1 MDREYTQDTTIYAPY
16 TSLFL
21 YTLTPLQMSSLQV
34 LLTNHQGCKYLYH
47 RTEQQSSLPVCQAQY
62 SSLQIHTLY
71 QIQSIA
77 AAQREQGISEYVGVC
92 EQKRVTQTQL
102 LHCIIIQKYPILHS
116 GSLTSS
122 FPDIS
127 HTISFTLVS
136 STTDISPDR

>member
-1 MDREYTQDTTIYAPY
+1 MYNIKVCATHMDREYTQDTTIYAPC

-47 RTEQQSSLPVCQAQY
+47 RTEQQSPLPVCQAQY

-71 QIQSIA
+71 QSQSIA

-92 EQKRVTQTQL
+92 EQKKSDTNTN
-102 LHCIIIQKYPILHS
+102 
-116 GSLTSS
+116 
-122 FPDIS
+122 
-127 HTISFTLVS
+127 TLFY
-136 STTDISPDR
+136 TDIFDTA

>member
-1 MDREYTQDTTIYAPY
+1 MDREYTQDTTMYAPC

-47 RTEQQSSLPVCQAQY
+47 RTEEQSSLPVCQAQY

-71 QIQSIA
+71 QSQSIA

-92 EQKRVTQTQL
+92 EQKRVTQTQMY
-102 LHCIIIQKYPILHS
+102 CFIQTYSILHS

-127 HTISFTLVS
+127 HTISFTLAS